1 MLHPPRETSRCD
13 QGWPEQA
20 LLPQAIQSLYDGH
33 EEEERRRCGGARR
46 AALRGDPPPQPHR
59 RGHPGAQRRLGPPRI
74 LPRGGVA
81 GRRRVARVWPR
92 AALHEAGEHR
102 HPDVRHSVR
111 WPRL

>member
-1 MLHPPRETSRCD
+1 MAGAAHPPR
-13 QGWPEQA
+13 
-20 LLPQAIQSLYDGH
+20 
-33 EEEERRRCGGARR
+33 RRRGGGARR

-59 RGHPGAQRRLGPPRI
+59 RGHPGAQRRLGPPRL

-81 GRRRVARVWPR
+81 GRRRVARVRPR